1 MRTWIDDRTR
11 PDDDDF
17 SLNLFF
23 PTLPLPLPHKKTR
36 YIRDAHGIIF
46 VVDASNP
53 ARFAEARAVL
63 ERLASSPDAAGA
75 PLLIVANKEDARGA
89 ASAADVAAALGP
101 VAREGAPGA
110 PVRPKVVSASAV
122 ATALGGGNSSSL
134 LVSAAARNTNNG
146 GGEKATDTTTGS
158 SGSSS
163 SRAAATSAAT
173 TTATASGAAAAA
185 ASNGNSNGTLSDVD
199 VGSESL
205 EEALRWIVDASRR
218 GPRAEMLR
226 ERAAAGS

>member
-89 ASAADVAAALGP
+89 ASA
-101 VAREGAPGA
+101 RC
-110 PVRPKVVSASAV
+110 S
-122 ATALGGGNSSSL
+122 
-134 LVSAAARNTNNG
+134 
-146 GGEKATDTTTGS
+146 
-158 SGSSS
+158 
-163 SRAAATSAAT
+163 
-173 TTATASGAAAAA
+173 
-185 ASNGNSNGTLSDVD
+185 
-199 VGSESL
+199 
-205 EEALRWIVDASRR
+205 
-218 GPRAEMLR
+218 
-226 ERAAAGS
+226 

>member
-1 MRTWIDDRTR
+1 MPIRRSTSSFFF
-11 PDDDDF
+11 F
-17 SLNLFF
+17 SFSSSSSDN
-23 PTLPLPLPHKKTR
+23 R
-36 YIRDAHGIIF
+36 YIRDTHGIIF

-53 ARFAEARAVL
+53 SRFAEARAVL
-63 ERLASSPDAAGA
+63 ERLLSSPDAAGA
-75 PLLIVANKEDARGA
+75 PLLIIANKEDAHGA

-122 ATALGGGNSSSL
+122 VTALGGNSSSL
-134 LVSAAARNTNNG
+134 VSSARNSSG
-146 GGEKATDTTTGS
+146 AGATGT
-158 SGSSS
+158 GSSS
-163 SRAAATSAAT
+163 SRAGMAT
-173 TTATASGAAAAA
+173 TTATATASGAAAAA
-185 ASNGNSNGTLSDVD
+185 AAAAAANGNGVSSNEVD

-218 GPRAEMLR
+218 GGRAEMLR